1 MVFRPDRLLGSKVFD
16 TRIKSANVQTSERL
30 LGFLLGPAFV
40 MSMFYISGQSYL
52 NMFYTDVLKLTPVWG
67 GLFLTLLPVL
77 SKIVDAITNLYM
89 GWIIDHTKSRHGK
102 ARPWLLLS
110 GPLLAVSSILL
121 FSVPKASTAVQVIW
135 VTVSYNLY
143 FSIAFTMYNISHNL
157 MVPLSTRNSKQRD
170 GLAVLA
176 SMGISLLPGIV
187 VSFIFPTFVLP
198 AIGIDQGK
206 WMLVMSVLSI
216 LALPAVMLEYY
227 FTRERVTEETD
238 GQSEELLTVSTRD
251 QLKGC
256 LKSKYWISI
265 MLIMMVF
272 QLYNNLQATSIIYY
286 SNWVLGTYND
296 GVTLTML
303 NVIGQGPLGTGAL
316 VMLPLVKKLGKR
328 NTMIGGFVIGI
339 VGCVLALTNVKSMG
353 IVLVGLVL
361 KSIGTIPITYVLIGM
376 LADALDHVEWINGFR
391 CDGFSTS
398 IQSIII
404 TIMSGLSA
412 GLFNLGLSATG
423 YVAPEGTAEQIAA
436 MTQTAGAQNFFSW
449 GVFLFP
455 AIGFAIM
462 LLILLPYKLD
472 KDLPQMQKDIIAR
485 HKAEAEARGEVYV
498 SPEEKARLEQ
508 EELDRIAEEK
518 RIAELKE
525 HCRRKGLSFE
535 AEEAK
540 YQARLAEKK
549 AKAEA
554 KAKKTGR

>member
-16 TRIKSANVQTSERL
+16 TRIKSANVQNSERL

-102 ARPWLLLS
+102 ARPWLLFS
-110 GPLLAVSSILL
+110 GPLLVVSSILL

-227 FTRERVTEETD
+227 LR
-238 GQSEELLTVSTRD
+238 G
-251 QLKGC
+251 
-256 LKSKYWISI
+256 
-265 MLIMMVF
+265 
-272 QLYNNLQATSIIYY
+272 
-286 SNWVLGTYND
+286 
-296 GVTLTML
+296 
-303 NVIGQGPLGTGAL
+303 
-316 VMLPLVKKLGKR
+316 
-328 NTMIGGFVIGI
+328 
-339 VGCVLALTNVKSMG
+339 
-353 IVLVGLVL
+353 
-361 KSIGTIPITYVLIGM
+361 
-376 LADALDHVEWINGFR
+376 
-391 CDGFSTS
+391 
-398 IQSIII
+398 
-404 TIMSGLSA
+404 SA
-412 GLFNLGLSATG
+412 
-423 YVAPEGTAEQIAA
+423 
-436 MTQTAGAQNFFSW
+436 
-449 GVFLFP
+449 
-455 AIGFAIM
+455 
-462 LLILLPYKLD
+462 
-472 KDLPQMQKDIIAR
+472 
-485 HKAEAEARGEVYV
+485 
-498 SPEEKARLEQ
+498 
-508 EELDRIAEEK
+508 
-518 RIAELKE
+518 
-525 HCRRKGLSFE
+525 
-535 AEEAK
+535 
-540 YQARLAEKK
+540 
-549 AKAEA
+549 
-554 KAKKTGR
+554 

>member
-1 MVFRPDRLLGSKVFD
+1 
-16 TRIKSANVQTSERL
+16 
-30 LGFLLGPAFV
+30 

-110 GPLLAVSSILL
+110 GPLLVVSSILL

-316 VMLPLVKKLGKR
+316 VMLPLVKKIGKR
-328 NTMIGGFVIGI
+328 NSMIGGFVIGI
-339 VGCVLALTNVKSMG
+339 VGCVLALTNVRSMG

-472 KDLPQMQKDIIAR
+472 KELPQMQKDIIAR

-508 EELDRIAEEK
+508 EELDRVAEEK

-525 HCRRKGLSFE
+525 RCRRKGLSFE
-535 AEEAK
+535 EEEAK
-540 YQARLAEKK
+540 YQARLAAKK

-554 KAKKTGR
+554 KAGKK